1 MNELVA
7 IKKIK
12 GKENAFTNSI
22 IVANGTG
29 NQHKSV
35 SRLIHRHMK
44 RFERWGVVEFRDFKS
59 LNSKR
64 GRPTKVAM
72 LNEEQAYFLITL
84 LDNNDTVADFKAEL
98 VDQFFKAKKLLAEK
112 KTDTWQLARCQGKDM
127 RRELTD
133 VLKEYVELAESQ
145 GHHGT
150 AKFAYSNFTKLI
162 KKPFGTRD
170 NAGAAQLVMIATAE
184 HILAVTLQPLVKAG
198 KDAKEIYC
206 IAKQKVEA
214 LTGVMLPALPQ

>member
-1 MNELVA
+1 MNELVS
-7 IKKIK
+7 IKKMQGTENAVVSSLEVAKHFHKRHDHLIETIENQYEDVPNFGEMFRRSNYK
-12 GKENAFTNSI
+12 DSYGRNQKLYYMNRDGFSLLVMGFTGKKALEWKLKYIQAFNHMEKLLTEKQTENWQLTRGQGKE
-22 IVANGTG
+22 
-29 NQHKSV
+29 
-35 SRLIHRHMK
+35 
-44 RFERWGVVEFRDFKS
+44 
-59 LNSKR
+59 
-64 GRPTKVAM
+64 
-72 LNEEQAYFLITL
+72 
-84 LDNNDTVADFKAEL
+84 
-98 VDQFFKAKKLLAEK
+98 
-112 KTDTWQLARCQGKDM
+112 M

-162 KKPFGTRD
+162 KKPFGTRE
-170 NAGAAQLVMIATAE
+170 NAGTAQLAMIAAVE

>member
-1 MNELVA
+1 MNELVS
-7 IKKIK
+7 IKRNH
-12 GKENAFTNSI
+12 GEDSAFTTSM
-22 IVANGTG
+22 IVANGTK
-29 NQHKSV
+29 NQHHSV
-35 SRLIHRHMK
+35 TKLIRRHRK
-44 RFERWGVVEFRDFKS
+44 RFERWGELEFMDFKS
-59 LNSKR
+59 INSGR
-64 GRPTKVAM
+64 GRPTKIAL

-112 KTDTWQLARCQGKDM
+112 KTEGWQLARGQGKEM
-127 RRELTD
+127 RHELTD

-170 NAGAAQLVMIATAE
+170 NAGAAQLVMIATVE

>member
-1 MNELVA
+1 VN
-7 IKKIK
+7 
-12 GKENAFTNSI
+12 
-22 IVANGTG
+22 
-29 NQHKSV
+29 
-35 SRLIHRHMK
+35 
-44 RFERWGVVEFRDFKS
+44 
-59 LNSKR
+59 
-64 GRPTKVAM
+64 
-72 LNEEQAYFLITL
+72 
-84 LDNNDTVADFKAEL
+84 
-98 VDQFFKAKKLLAEK
+98 
-112 KTDTWQLARCQGKDM
+112 
-127 RRELTD
+127 ELTD

-170 NAGAAQLVMIATAE
+170 DAGAAQLVMIATVE

>member
-1 MNELVA
+1 MNELVMIMKNNVVVSSLQVA
-7 IKKIK
+7 KHF
-12 GKENAFTNSI
+12 GK
-22 IVANGTG
+22 
-29 NQHKSV
+29 
-35 SRLIHRHMK
+35 RH
-44 RFERWGVVEFRDFKS
+44 
-59 LNSKR
+59 
-64 GRPTKVAM
+64 TH
-72 LNEEQAYFLITL
+72 L
-84 LDNNDTVADFKAEL
+84 LDIIKQAEL
-98 VDQFFKAKKLLAEK
+98 TQPKSGLSERPFTRATYKDASGKVNPMYYLNRDGFSFVVMGFTGKKAAEWKWKYIAAFNYMEKLLAERQ
-112 KTDTWQLARCQGKDM
+112 TEVWQLTRRQGKEM

-133 VLKEYVELAESQ
+133 VLKKYVELAESQ

-170 NAGAAQLVMIATAE
+170 NAGAAQLVMIATVE